1 MVTTRGEFAV
11 RGGILDIFP
20 PTAEHPVRVEF
31 WGDEVSE
38 VRSFSVADQRS
49 VGEVTR
55 IDVPPCRELLLTTP
69 VRERAG
75 ELALEQPET
84 AGLNRN
90 PLRELLE
97 KLSEGIPGE
106 GMESLIPALVGGE
119 MQTLTDLLP
128 DGTRVLLADPE
139 RIRTRC
145 ADLVRIRALWAELV
159 EVWDDRTFYD
169 FVSTSKAFSDLS
181 FAHREAFGQVGFGTG
196 GWDSDFPNSM
206 LEILRVVLTG
216 CDDDQLLVVGGVE
229 QVPQGLWT
237 RTPDDLVHWPAGTS
251 LSSLH
256 GGGTRPGVARLHRL
270 DADTI
275 RVTDVYGGTRDVPA
289 VLTTCQSW
297 LLSTQIDTDES
308 LFGQE
313 VWMALDR
320 TRYMQSTKTF
330 VMVDRPFWRD
340 VDPATGREVMS
351 TTLTDRLTRSTYLFD
366 NGPDRPGVICLS
378 YSWMSD
384 SLKMLPYPVE
394 KRVELALGALRK
406 IYPTVDVGAHVI
418 GDPITVTWES
428 DPHSLGAFKGALP
441 GHYRYNRR
449 MYCHFVQ
456 DDLPAAERGIFM
468 AGDDVSWTPAWAE
481 GAVQT
486 ALNAVW
492 GIVAHLGGSTPPD
505 NPGPGTGSPSSRRPR
520 CRTDARR
527 AAADRLPAVRRG
539 REPRPARR
547 GVRRR
552 GRGPARHPG
561 DVPDRLRHRRRC
573 GRRARR
579 AGRRAVGGRRRRDR
593 QDVGDG
599 GAVRLPGAPRRT
611 GRQRR
616 RARRAGRD
624 PARRVPQDA
633 PVRRARPSLLHRLGH
648 PRPPS

>member
-1 MVTTRGEFAV
+1 MSPEQPPLTAFGP
-11 RGGILDIFP
+11 DFP
-20 PTAEHPVRVEF
+20 FPYDDWLAHPAGLGRVPPDRL
-31 WGDEVSE
+31 GSE
-38 VRSFSVADQRS
+38 VVVVGAGIAGLVAAYELMRIGLRPVVYESSHLGGRLRSQPFEGADGIVAELGGMRFPRSSTAFHHYVDLLGLETAPFPNPLTEAAGSTVIDLHGRTYYGRTLADLPPFFTEVADAWASALEEGAGFSDLQQA
-49 VGEVTR
+49 
-55 IDVPPCRELLLTTP
+55 I
-69 VRERAG
+69 RERD
-75 ELALEQPET
+75 T
-84 AGLNRN
+84 A
-90 PLRELLE
+90 
-97 KLSEGIPGE
+97 
-106 GMESLIPALVGGE
+106 
-119 MQTLTDLLP
+119 
-128 DGTRVLLADPE
+128 
-139 RIRTRC
+139 
-145 ADLVRIRALWAELV
+145 RIRALWAELV

-216 CDDDQLLVVGGVE
+216 CEDDQQLVVGGVE

-275 RVTDVYGGTRDVPA
+275 RVTDVYGGTRDVSA

-308 LFGQE
+308 LFGQD

-340 VDPATGREVMS
+340 IDPATGREVMS

-366 NGPDRPGVICLS
+366 NGPGRPGVICLS

-394 KRVELALGALRK
+394 KRVELALGALRR
-406 IYPTVDVGAHVI
+406 IYPSVDIGAHVI

-492 GIVAHLGGSTPPD
+492 GIVAHLGGSTPPE
-505 NPGPGTGSPSSRRPR
+505 NPGPG
-520 CRTDARR
+520 
-527 AAADRLPAVRRG
+527 DRFAELAPPTLP
-539 REPRPARR
+539 
-547 GVRRR
+547 
-552 GRGPARHPG
+552 
-561 DVPDRLRHRRRC
+561 D
-573 GRRARR
+573 
-579 AGRRAVGGRRRRDR
+579 
-593 QDVGDG
+593 
-599 GAVRLPGAPRRT
+599 
-611 GRQRR
+611 
-616 RARRAGRD
+616 
-624 PARRVPQDA
+624 
-633 PVRRARPSLLHRLGH
+633 
-648 PRPPS
+648 